1 MTRTTTLAALTLL
14 ALFAGFSTAQIVE
27 PKGTVQNFNDLETF
41 SPMEGI
47 TVRAVVG
54 DTIRFSRIE
63 AVEGATSPNHNHAN
77 EQFTFLFSGRLRCLV
92 GDEEYIMEPGDV
104 VVFPAW
110 VPHNLTAL
118 EDSVWYESHGA
129 GF

>member
-1 MTRTTTLAALTLL
+1 MTRVTTLAALTVF

-27 PKGTVQNFNDLETF
+27 PKGTVQNYSDIEPIT
-41 SPMEGI
+41 PMEGI
-47 TVRAVVG
+47 TARGVVG
-54 DTIRFSRIE
+54 DTVRLSRIE

-77 EQFTFLFSGRLRCLV
+77 EQFVYLLSGSLRCLV
-92 GDEEYIMEPGDV
+92 GDDEYILEPGDV
-104 VVFPAW
+104 AVFPAW

-118 EDSVWYESHGA
+118 EDSVWVEAHGA

>member
-1 MTRTTTLAALTLL
+1 MIRTTTLAALPVL
-14 ALFAGFSTAQIVE
+14 AMFACLSTAQISE
-27 PKGTVQNFNDLETF
+27 PKGSVQNFNDLETF

-54 DTIRFSRIE
+54 DTVRFSRIE

-77 EQFTFLFSGRLRCLV
+77 EQFVFLLSGSLRCLV
-92 GDEEYIMEPGDV
+92 GDDEYIMVPGDV
-104 VVFPAW
+104 AVFPAW

-118 EDSVWYESHGA
+118 ENSVWFESHGA

>member
-1 MTRTTTLAALTLL
+1 MIRTTTLAALTIL

-27 PKGTVQNFNDLETF
+27 PKGTVQNFNDIESF

-47 TVRAVVG
+47 TVRSVVG
-54 DTIRFSRIE
+54 DTVRFSRIE

-77 EQFTFLFSGRLRCLV
+77 EQFVFLLSGSLRCLV
-92 GDEEYIMEPGDV
+92 GDDEYILVPGDV
-104 VVFPAW
+104 AVFPAW

-118 EDSVWYESHGA
+118 EDSVWFESHGA